1 MNIDSDIKEIYKGI
15 EHFLNNLKKPEE
27 DFSFFPALKGLTNDG
42 KKLSLGFRLLC
53 PKIYYM
59 LGKTKNIDNLVDWAV
74 YINSFQ
80 RDEKGLPRNSYV
92 DSHLKS

>member
-1 MNIDSDIKEIYKGI
+1 
-15 EHFLNNLKKPEE
+15 
-27 DFSFFPALKGLTNDG
+27 
-42 KKLSLGFRLLC
+42 
-53 PKIYYM
+53 M

-92 DSHLKS
+92 DSHLKDSYEEIDFISSSKESIKVNQKINIFFNVDNAHFFDAETGAAL